1 MRALPMRTLL
11 RSSVVVCALSAAA
24 STGFAQTGATTGAP
38 EKPGRY
44 VMSPI
49 EGGFARLDTETGLMS
64 VCKGKADNFKCDLAQ
79 DSTAA
84 AQKEAEK
91 NTAEAKELRA
101 EIKRLED
108 MLGLGDKP
116 GDGSSNKQ
124 AEQRPGS
131 RPGGSGGPG
140 FKLPS
145 EAEVDDAL
153 DYITK
158 MVKKFKS
165 KLKELES
172 DGKGSSL

>member
-1 MRALPMRTLL
+1 METAMRTLM
-11 RSSVVVCALSAAA
+11 RSSVAACALLVAGTVASA
-24 STGFAQTGATTGAP
+24 Q

-64 VCKGKADNFKCDLAQ
+64 VCKGTASNFKCEVAP
-79 DSTAA
+79 DSTAN

-101 EIKRLED
+101 EIKRLEEL
-108 MLGLGDKP
+108 LGLGDKP
-116 GDGSSNKQ
+116 AADGKQ
-124 AEQRPGS
+124 AEEQRPGS
-131 RPGGSGGPG
+131 RSGAPG

-145 EAEVDDAL
+145 EAEVDQAF
-153 DYITK
+153 DYIEK

-165 KLKELES
+165 KLKQLEGE
-172 DGKGSSL
+172 GKGDPL

>member
-1 MRALPMRTLL
+1 METAMRISTRYPVAA
-11 RSSVVVCALSAAA
+11 CALVLTCAAA
-24 STGFAQTGATTGAP
+24 YAAD

-64 VCKGKADNFKCDLAQ
+64 VCKGKADNFKCEVAP
-79 DSTAA
+79 DSTAS

-101 EIKRLED
+101 EIKRLEEL
-108 MLGLGDKP
+108 LGLGDKP
-116 GDGSSNKQ
+116 GGDKPAADGKQ
-124 AEQRPGS
+124 AEEQRPGS
-131 RPGGSGGPG
+131 RPGGPG

-145 EAEVDDAL
+145 EAEVDQAF
-153 DYITK
+153 DYIEK

-165 KLKELES
+165 KLKQLEG
-172 DGKGSSL
+172 DGKGDAL